1 MNVFHHNSLRNI
13 KTAEKKQMAVHVSFW
28 PNVVVDRRE
37 NDEILNGNEVGNGTQ
52 NEDGLI
58 CDDRH

>member
-1 MNVFHHNSLRNI
+1 MTI
-13 KTAEKKQMAVHVSFW
+13 KKKQMAVHVSFW
-28 PNVVVDRRE
+28 PNDVVDQRE
-37 NDEILNGNEVGNGTQ
+37 NAEYLNKNEVGNGTK